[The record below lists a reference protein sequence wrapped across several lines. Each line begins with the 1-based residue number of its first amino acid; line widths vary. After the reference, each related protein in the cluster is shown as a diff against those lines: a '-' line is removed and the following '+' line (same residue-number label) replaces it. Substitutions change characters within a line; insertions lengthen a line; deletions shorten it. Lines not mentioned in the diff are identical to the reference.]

1 MKQVSEIIF
10 WNDIKGRL
18 KQKYPEL
25 NNSDLQWRNSSQ
37 NDLVEMIAIKLGKT
51 TRELQLE
58 IELLEEV

>member
-18 KQKYPEL
+18 KQKYPQL

-58 IELLEEV
+58 IELLEEA

>member
-18 KQKYPEL
+18 KQKYPQL
-25 NNSDLQWRNSSQ
+25 NNSDLQWRNSTQ